1 MGKKQQK
8 PVCERLSAGFRV
20 GAISFVFMV
29 VGYQAACFMHRAAT
43 LRVVA
48 NRDAPDT
55 VYVVDSALAVRLLTS
70 IGSEVGMEGTKMIGD
85 VPSIPASSPIETKR
99 TARAEKMGDALS
111 THSPDHAAAERT
123 ARGVV
128 IRREGNHG
136 GAARQAYR
144 KAVPRRVESF
154 RFNPNTVSL
163 EDLQRLGFSERQ
175 AQAIVNYREK
185 GGHFR
190 RKTDFAKSFV
200 VADSVYSRLEP
211 FIDIPRVDLNRA
223 DSAAFDALPGIGPYL
238 ASRMVSYRDA
248 LGGYDC
254 AEQLLNIYRFDEERF
269 AGLCDLIACSPVEK
283 PDFWSLTVEELRAHP
298 DVRSWSLARA
308 IILFRDNN
316 PPERHTPRALLE
328 AGVLNEEQALRL
340 GRCVRQKD

>member
-1 MGKKQQK
+1 MGKDQQK
-8 PVCERLSAGFRV
+8 PSHERLSAGFRV
-20 GAISFVFMV
+20 GAISFVFLV

-55 VYVVDSALAVRLLTS
+55 VYVIDSALAARLLRQTADS
-70 IGSEVGMEGTKMIGD
+70 APDTHSSAAEKRGEAASRWVSGTASGNPNRSWDGRGERKPDREGTVVLRRRAD
-85 VPSIPASSPIETKR
+85 HDPE
-99 TARAEKMGDALS
+99 ARRMYEKEA
-111 THSPDHAAAERT
+111 
-123 ARGVV
+123 
-128 IRREGNHG
+128 
-136 GAARQAYR
+136 
-144 KAVPRRVESF
+144 PRRVESF
-154 RFNPNTVSL
+154 RFNPTTVSL

-238 ASRMVSYRDA
+238 ASRMVAYREA
-248 LGGYDC
+248 LGGYRC
-254 AEQLLNIYRFDEERF
+254 PEQLLNIYRFDEERLR
-269 AGLCDLIACSPVEK
+269 GLRDLIVCGPRDV
-283 PDFWSLTVEELRAHP
+283 PDFWSLTVEQLRAHP

-308 IILFRDNN
+308 IILYRDHN
-316 PPERHTPRALLE
+316 PPERHTAAGLLE
-328 AGVLNEEQALRL
+328 AGVLTEEQALRL
-340 GRCVRQKD
+340 GRCERPRGER